1 MTPEMRK
8 GNLAKLQ
15 QKQLKTQTFMA
26 AHLRLTTM
34 EFWAENKALNCK
46 CERCDQDKQK
56 TKPHPTQKHQKTTAN
71 GNP

>member
-1 MTPEMRK
+1 MT
-8 GNLAKLQ
+8 
-15 QKQLKTQTFMA
+15 

-56 TKPHPTQKHQKTTAN
+56 TKPHPTQKHKKTTAN
-71 GNP
+71 GNL